1 MRKLVLIAGAALVAQ
16 ACTENL
22 DAGRACPAFCPNP
35 RVTIADTVIPGVL
48 FDATVLTPLF
58 PGEEGMTSVA
68 RRNDGGIDL
77 RAVARFD
84 TLVDFFNVRRNGADV
99 LDTVRVVT
107 DARLA
112 LQVSDSTYRATTDSI
127 TFAVYNVDTSGV
139 ADTAVAPVAALFR
152 PDRLVGT
159 RRAGRGQMT
168 DTSFTIPI
176 SDTLVNG
183 ALARSGRVRLGVRIQ
198 SGGDVHMGILR
209 NMALRAR
216 PVTRVAGDSLKDSVA
231 TFGQSSLSPRD
242 DGRIAGPLS
251 QYTLVVKGTDAP
263 PAGVISATTFP
274 QRRAYLRFE
283 IPRKLVDSTQIL
295 RATLR
300 LTQLPSPV
308 AFPNDTAD
316 LYLLVG
322 LARATIT
329 DTARASL
336 ITESITA
343 GRGAITGEFGRRVS
357 SSGSGL
363 RLYEIVPQLRAWR
376 GTDPGDE
383 PYAIILRVE
392 PIWVAVQDIR
402 FASTESGPA
411 TRPTL
416 QITYVPTLTTP
427 TP

>member
-22 DAGRACPAFCPNP
+22 DAGRACPALCPNP
-35 RVTIADTVIPGVL
+35 QVTIADTVIPGVL
-48 FDATVLTPLF
+48 FDATVVTPLF
-58 PGEEGMTSVA
+58 PGEEGITTIA
-68 RRNDGGIDL
+68 RRDDGAIDL
-77 RAVARFD
+77 RGVARFD
-84 TLVDFFNVRRNGADV
+84 TLVDFFNIRRNGANV
-99 LDTVRVVT
+99 LDTVRAVT
-107 DARLA
+107 NARLA
-112 LQVSDSTYRATTDSI
+112 LQVSDSTYRSTADSI

-139 ADTAVAPVAALFR
+139 VDTAVAPVAALFR

-176 SDTLVNG
+176 ADTLVNG
-183 ALARSGRVRLGVRIQ
+183 ALARSGRVRLGVRIE
-198 SGGDVHMGILR
+198 SGGNVHLGVLR
-209 NMALRAR
+209 NVAIRAK
-216 PVTRVAGDSLKDSVA
+216 PVIRVAGDSLIDSVA

-242 DGRIAGPLS
+242 DARIAGPLS

-263 PAGVISATTFP
+263 PPGVISATTFP
-274 QRRAYLRFE
+274 QRRTYLRFE

-316 LYLLVG
+316 LYVLIG
-322 LARATIT
+322 LARSTVT
-329 DTARASL
+329 DTARAAV
-336 ITESITA
+336 ITESISL
-343 GRGAITGEFGRRVS
+343 GRGAITGDAARRVS
-357 SSGSGL
+357 SGGSGQ
-363 RLYEIVPQLRAWR
+363 RLFEIVPQLRAWS
-376 GTDPGDE
+376 GSDPSEE

-392 PIWVAVQDIR
+392 PIWVGVQDIR
-402 FASTESGPA
+402 FASTEAGAA
-411 TRPTL
+411 TRPRL
-416 QITYVPTLTTP
+416 QITYVPTQTLP